1 MCTII
6 TFLFDYWI
14 LNCMCMNF
22 FTLYLGCS
30 NVYYENIISVIE
42 LLLSTLNNQIV
53 SYFKKLLA
61 KVASVEQCVKNL
73 TAVVQVA
80 VEAWVQSP
88 T

>member
-1 MCTII
+1 
-6 TFLFDYWI
+6 
-14 LNCMCMNF
+14 MNF

-61 KVASVEQCVKNL
+61 KVASLEQCVKNL